1 MNPMG
6 LEANFRNLRAAVVE
20 NEAPSLRGLVQTLTE
35 LGCEVLWTAR
45 DHDSAKDQAARCA
58 PDVLF
63 VDLKLLHGTNDY
75 RPGWQLIRDVRGLDP
90 KLAIIIFSGTPVVDE
105 IVLEAI
111 RMGCSYVVKED
122 LWGQEKE
129 LVAGALLAARTRSV
143 LLSNEVA
150 SGIDV
155 VVSKTKNAGLLTE
168 RELDVLELVADGLP
182 NKEIAEKLF
191 VGEATV
197 KTHLSSILS
206 KLNVPNRGRAAEWY
220 RQHYG

>member
-1 MNPMG
+1 MNPME
-6 LEANFRNLRAAVVE
+6 LEANFRNLRVAVVE

-35 LGCEVLWTAR
+35 LGCEVLWAAK
-45 DHDSAKDQAARCA
+45 DHESAKDRAARCT

-75 RPGWQLIRDVRGLDP
+75 RPGWQLIREVRGLDP
-90 KLAIIIFSGTPVVDE
+90 KPAIIIFSGTPVVDE

-111 RMGCSYVVKED
+111 RMSCSYVVKED

-129 LVAGALLAARTRSV
+129 LIAGALLAARTRSV

-150 SGIDV
+150 GGIDV

-206 KLNVPNRGRAAEWY
+206 KLRLPNRGRAAEWY